1 LLLKERKTMDDLPHN
16 HHFLAHIIAAAIR
29 EQERYE
35 AGRGYIRDSAILA
48 SMKELRDDV
57 AAGNRVVF
65 NSRKESEREQMDA
78 FAENG

>member
-1 LLLKERKTMDDLPHN
+1 MKGLCMDDLPYN

-35 AGRGYIRDSAILA
+35 NGLGYIRDSAILA
-48 SMKELRDDV
+48 NMKALRESV
-57 AAGNRVVF
+57 AAGDRVVF
-65 NSRKESEREQMDA
+65 NSRRESEREQMEA